1 MGNIVMNDLGVT
13 LSILGMACTVPLK
26 DYLTLVMQRVN
37 DTSLLKKKRGI
48 LTTYERL
55 LSWEGQQL
63 LKFTIVFMLRVETS
77 DESYS

>member
-1 MGNIVMNDLGVT
+1 MNDLGVT

-37 DTSLLKKKRGI
+37 DKSLLQKKGT

-63 LKFTIVFMLRVETS
+63 LNLP
-77 DESYS
+77 

>member
-1 MGNIVMNDLGVT
+1 MV
-13 LSILGMACTVPLK
+13 CTVPLK

-37 DTSLLKKKRGI
+37 DKSLLQKKGT